1 MKPASFNSFS
11 GSLMPL
17 HFLMNFW
24 ANDVTL
30 SKHLKVLKF
39 LTSNDLANINSEFFS
54 LCLVSLIRIAAL
66 SSLNSALSISNES
79 LQSGVIK
86 SKVSVLPSSHFGP
99 WNHSCF
105 LCSSLSLHPLEGMSA
120 MFLLVFIWYH
130 LLMSV
135 FCLISF
141 YAIFHKLFET
151 SFADITPVEYHLGIT
166 QINHSLSWL
175 IG

>member
-1 MKPASFNSFS
+1 
-11 GSLMPL
+11 MPL
-17 HFLMNFW
+17 HFLMNFR

-54 LCLVSLIRIAAL
+54 LCLVSLIRTAAL

-120 MFLLVFIWYH
+120 MFLFVFI
-130 LLMSV
+130 
-135 FCLISF
+135 
-141 YAIFHKLFET
+141 
-151 SFADITPVEYHLGIT
+151 
-166 QINHSLSWL
+166 
-175 IG
+175 